1 MAADLNFTNHVFEVA
16 RQIPAGRVTSYGA
29 IAKFLG
35 VANWSRKVGH
45 AMGEVGGVTLPVPFQ
60 RVVNSTGRLTGGT
73 SGIEQRAAL
82 LAAEGVTVIGDKI
95 QNFKNVFW
103 DPSKELNYE

>member
-1 MAADLNFTNHVFEVA
+1 MAADANFTNHVFEVA
-16 RQIPAGRVTSYGA
+16 RQIPVGRVTSYGA

-45 AMGEVGGVTLPVPFQ
+45 AMGEVSGVEPPVPYQ

-73 SGIEQRAAL
+73 SGIEHRVKL
-82 LAAEGVTVIGDKI
+82 LAAEGVTIIGDKV
-95 QNFKNVFW
+95 QNFKTVFW

>member
-1 MAADLNFTNHVFEVA
+1 MAADPNFTNHVFEVA
-16 RQIPAGRVTSYGA
+16 RQIPLGRVTSYGA

-45 AMGEVGGVTLPVPFQ
+45 AMGEVGGVKPPVPFH
-60 RVVNSTGRLTGGT
+60 RVVNSAGRLTGGT
-73 SGIEQRAAL
+73 AGIEQRAAL

-95 QNFKNVFW
+95 QNFKTVFW

>member
-1 MAADLNFTNHVFEVA
+1 MAADPNFTNHVFEIA

-45 AMGEVGGVTLPVPFQ
+45 AMGEVGGVKPPVPFQ
-60 RVVNSTGRLTGGT
+60 RVVNSQGRLTGGT
-73 SGIEQRAAL
+73 SGIEHRAAL
-82 LAAEGVTVIGDKI
+82 LAEEGVTVIGDKV

-103 DPSKELNYE
+103 DPSKELRYE